1 VVEEDELVS
10 LARDESATHHRAVV
24 EETAAEIRRVLAV
37 VEAANYERAP
47 NIPELEG
54 HQDLVVYL
62 GHEKRPAVG
71 AGAKLGNPSPG
82 GLVVV
87 VEPWELQLD
96 PRLVVG
102 IVVIRDLGDDDP
114 IDGCPAR

>member
-1 VVEEDELVS
+1 MDLRVGFVERDLEVPVAADDGDARLVRVVEEDELVS

-37 VEAANYERAP
+37 VEAANHERAP

-71 AGAKLGNPSPG
+71 AGAKLGNPRP
-82 GLVVV
+82 
-87 VEPWELQLD
+87 
-96 PRLVVG
+96 VG
-102 IVVIRDLGDDDP
+102 
-114 IDGCPAR
+114 